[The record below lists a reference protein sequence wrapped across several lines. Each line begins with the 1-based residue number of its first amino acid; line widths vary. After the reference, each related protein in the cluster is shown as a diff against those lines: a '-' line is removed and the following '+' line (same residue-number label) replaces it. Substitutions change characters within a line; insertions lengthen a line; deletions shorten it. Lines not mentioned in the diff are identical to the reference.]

1 MSSPIVVSLL
11 LLSSVCGARE
21 IQQSTAEA
29 SRSSFVTTP
38 EQALSWRSLLPSLA
52 SDQKRIWLFPSGV
65 RHTRG
70 WLAVLAVA
78 GGTAA
83 LMPLDRLEP
92 RYFRSNTSFDRFNA
106 ILSGRN
112 TSIAAAVIPASLL
125 IVGVFRGDAYAR
137 NTALLAAEAVIDAEM
152 VTSVMKNISHRLRPA
167 AVPTNQLGTST
178 WFRDKGVTLGGAG
191 SFPSGHTIAAF
202 SVATVFSH
210 RYRHHR
216 WVPYISY
223 GLAGLVGF
231 SRISLLSH
239 FSSDVLMGAALGYS
253 ISRFVVLRT
262 RPA

>member
-1 MSSPIVVSLL
+1 
-11 LLSSVCGARE
+11 
-21 IQQSTAEA
+21 
-29 SRSSFVTTP
+29 
-38 EQALSWRSLLPSLA
+38 
-52 SDQKRIWLFPSGV
+52 
-65 RHTRG
+65 
-70 WLAVLAVA
+70 VLAVA

-92 RYFRSNTSFDRFNA
+92 RYFRSNTSFNRFNA
-106 ILSGRN
+106 ILSGHN

-137 NTALLAAEAVIDAEM
+137 NTALLAVEAVIDAEM

-216 WVPYISY
+216 WVPYVSY

-253 ISRFVVLRT
+253 ISHFVVLRESGGI
-262 RPA
+262 

>member
-1 MSSPIVVSLL
+1 MVVAWTFFRWAATQLPPHIHLLQFSSTDFLRGRLDSADWTSPDRPDQVLVKELL
-11 LLSSVCGARE
+11 
-21 IQQSTAEA
+21 T
-29 SRSSFVTTP
+29 
-38 EQALSWRSLLPSLA
+38 
-52 SDQKRIWLFPSGV
+52 
-65 RHTRG
+65 H
-70 WLAVLAVA
+70 
-78 GGTAA
+78 
-83 LMPLDRLEP
+83 
-92 RYFRSNTSFDRFNA
+92 YTSFDRFNA
-106 ILSGRN
+106 VFSGRN
-112 TSIAAAVIPASLL
+112 TSNAATVIPASLL
-125 IVGVFRGDAYAR
+125 IVGVVRGDAYAR
-137 NTALLAAEAVIDAEM
+137 NTALLAGEAVVDAEM

-216 WVPYISY
+216 WVPYVSY